1 MPLAPRPTFRRLMP
15 GLALAVAL
23 AAGGCVGNAPY
34 DDLASAHPT
43 GSPFSRALFKNYAY
57 LARSYGI
64 ASSPSTTAFDASGS
78 ISVAGLDNDVA
89 DIANIFAE
97 KALTAAKGQEP
108 LPEPAPTDDQSAEQ
122 RRLRLLRALDQGRT
136 KAPRLAAR
144 AQADYDCWV
153 LNGTV
158 SALRSASVQCLRAF
172 NADLS
177 RLGGQSSYTAPP
189 PKPAPKKQT
198 TVDFTALFALNSSTL
213 TPEAMAVLRRV
224 IETARAGRQSRIT
237 IVGHTD
243 TTGTEPYN
251 LVLSKAR
258 AAAVRQALISMGAR
272 PAAIQVTGIGEK
284 NLAVQTPEG
293 VAEKKNRRAVITLVP

>member
-1 MPLAPRPTFRRLMP
+1 M
-15 GLALAVAL
+15 
-23 AAGGCVGNAPY
+23 
-34 DDLASAHPT
+34 
-43 GSPFSRALFKNYAY
+43 
-57 LARSYGI
+57 
-64 ASSPSTTAFDASGS
+64 
-78 ISVAGLDNDVA
+78 AGLGNDVA

-97 KALTAAKGQEP
+97 KALTAAKGEEP

-122 RRLRLLRALDQGRT
+122 MRLRLLRALDQGRT

-153 LNGTV
+153 LNSTV
-158 SALRSASVQCLRAF
+158 PALRSASAQCLRAF
-172 NADLS
+172 HADLS
-177 RLGGQSSYTAPP
+177 RLGGQPRYTAPP
-189 PKPAPKKQT
+189 PAPKKQAS
-198 TVDFTALFALNSSTL
+198 VDFTALFALNSSTL
-213 TPEAMAVLRRV
+213 TPQAMAVLRQA

-251 LVLSKAR
+251 LVLSKVR

-284 NLAVQTPEG
+284 DLAVQTPQD